1 MSLRYDSMDLGE
13 LGLGSGDSRVLDI
26 DAVIDSFSA
35 GGLGYRVVSEKIAV
49 KLDVS
54 RTLSGWVFRIRYVAD
69 VAGPCSRCLKE
80 APKQIHVDA
89 REIDQPEEDEE
100 LTSPYVDNESLGI
113 SRWVNDALVLA
124 MPSKILCKRDCLG
137 LCSVCGADLNSADP
151 EQHSHDEGGDS
162 RWAKLKQYKF
172 K

>member
-13 LGLGSGDSRVLDI
+13 LGLGSGESRLLEV
-26 DAVIDSFSA
+26 DAVIESFTA
-35 GGLGYRVVSEKIAV
+35 GGLGYKVASEKIAV

-54 RTLSGWVFRIRYVAD
+54 RTLSGWAFRIRYVVD
-69 VAGPCSRCLKE
+69 VVGPCSRCLKE
-80 APKQIHVDA
+80 APKQIDVDA

-100 LTSPYVDNESLGI
+100 LTSPYVENESLGI
-113 SRWVNDALVLA
+113 QRWAHDALVLA
-124 MPSKILCKRDCLG
+124 MPSKILCKEDCLG
-137 LCSVCGADLNSADP
+137 LCTVCGADLNSADP
-151 EQHSHDEGGDS
+151 EEHRHGEGGDS